1 MNIKG
6 LRMPANLPPDA
17 KAKWNEV
24 TLTKNPETRLQLMGE
39 FLSLVPKHKG
49 TEKMCSQV
57 KRQMAQIRDEI
68 EEKKKAAK
76 RRGGPSY
83 FVEKAGAAQLALV
96 GPTNVGRS
104 SLLRAVTNSS
114 VDPAPWPFSTR
125 VPTPGML
132 PYKDIQ
138 FQLVEVPPIVEGS
151 SEGKSDGFQVLSAT
165 RNADGII
172 IIVDLTDD
180 PGGNLL
186 TVTRELENSR
196 ILTEEPQGE
205 VEVTRRGHG
214 SELQFIWEGELD
226 GCTPDDITALLREYK
241 IRSAL
246 VRIRGRVTLDIVED
260 AMFGN
265 AVYRPTMVIANK
277 ADLSSDPA
285 VIESVRASAD
295 PLEVMVVSAENP
307 GDLQETL
314 GARLFELLGIVRVYT
329 KQPGKEAAVLPI
341 VGHRGMNVGDLAK
354 AIHSD
359 FYNRFKYARIRGP
372 SAKFESGRVGIDH
385 ILQDGDV
392 VQFHM

>member
-1 MNIKG
+1 
-6 LRMPANLPPDA
+6 MPANLPPDA

-24 TLTKNPETRLQLMGE
+24 TLTKNPETRLKLMGE

-57 KRQMAQIRDEI
+57 KRQMAQIRDEL

-83 FVEKAGAAQLALV
+83 FVEKAGAAQIAVV
-96 GPTNVGRS
+96 GPTNAGRS

-114 VDPAPWPFSTR
+114 VEPAPWPFSTR

-138 FQLVEVPPIVEGS
+138 FQLVEAPPIVEGS
-151 SEGKSDGFQVLSAT
+151 SEGKSDGFQVLSAA
-165 RNADGII
+165 RNSDGII
-172 IIVDLTDD
+172 ILVDLTDD

-186 TVTRELENSR
+186 TVIRELENSR
-196 ILTEEPQGE
+196 VLTVKPQGE

-214 SELQFIWEGELD
+214 SDIQFIWEGELD
-226 GCTPDDITALLREYK
+226 GCTTDDIAALLREYK

-246 VRIRGRVTLDIVED
+246 VRVRGRVTLDTVED

-265 AVYRPTMVIANK
+265 AVYRPTLVIANK

-285 VIESVRASAD
+285 VVESVRASAA
-295 PLEVMVVSAENP
+295 PLEVMVISAENP
-307 GDLQETL
+307 GRLQENL
-314 GARLFELLGIVRVYT
+314 GAKLFDLLGIVRVYT
-329 KQPGKEAAVLPI
+329 KQPGKQAAVEPI
-341 VGHRGMNVGDLAK
+341 VGRRGMTVGDLAK
-354 AIHSD
+354 TIHSD
-359 FYNRFKYARIRGP
+359 FYERFKYARVTGP
-372 SAKFESGRVGIDH
+372 SAKFESGRAGIDH
-385 ILQDGDV
+385 ALMDGDT
-392 VQFHM
+392 VQFHT

>member
-1 MNIKG
+1 
-6 LRMPANLPPDA
+6 MPANLPPDA
-17 KAKWNEV
+17 KAKWHEV
-24 TLTKNPETRLQLMGE
+24 TQTRNPETRLQLMGE

-49 TEKMCSQV
+49 TEKMCAQV
-57 KRQMAQIRDEI
+57 KRQMAQLRDEI

-83 FVEKAGAAQLALV
+83 FVEKAGAAQVAVV
-96 GPTNVGRS
+96 GPTNAGRS

-114 VDPAPWPFSTR
+114 VEPAPWPFSTR

-151 SEGKSDGFQVLSAT
+151 SEGRSDGFQVLSAA
-165 RNADGII
+165 RNSDAI
-172 IIVDLTDD
+172 IIVVDLADD

-196 ILTEEPQGE
+196 ILLAEPQGE
-205 VEVTRRGHG
+205 VEVIRRGHG

-226 GCTPDDITALLREYK
+226 GCTPDDIATLLREYK
-241 IRSAL
+241 IHSAL

-285 VIESVRASAD
+285 VIESLRASAA

-307 GDLQETL
+307 GDLGERL
-314 GARLFELLGIVRVYT
+314 GARLFELLGIIRVYT
-329 KQPGKEAAVLPI
+329 KQPGKEAAALPI

-354 AIHSD
+354 IIHSD
-359 FYNRFKYARIRGP
+359 FYERFKYARIRGP

-392 VQFHM
+392 VQFHT

>member
-1 MNIKG
+1 MVT
-6 LRMPANLPPDA
+6 NLPPDA
-17 KAKWNEV
+17 KSKWNEV
-24 TLTKNPETRLQLMGE
+24 TQTRNPETRLKLMGE

-49 TEKMCSQV
+49 TDKMCAQV
-57 KRQMAQIRDEI
+57 KRQMAQFRDEI

-83 FVEKAGAAQLALV
+83 FIGKAGAAQVAVV
-96 GPTNVGRS
+96 GPTNAGRS

-114 VDPAPWPFSTR
+114 VEPAPWPFSTR

-132 PYKDIQ
+132 PYQDIQ
-138 FQLVEVPPIVEGS
+138 FPLAEAPPIVEGS
-151 SEGKSDGFQVLSAT
+151 SEGRSDGFQVLSSA

-172 IIVDLTDD
+172 ILVDLTED

-186 TVTRELENSR
+186 MVTRELENSR
-196 ILTEEPQGE
+196 ILTAEPQGG

-214 SELQFIWEGELD
+214 SEIQFIWEGELD
-226 GCTPDDITALLREYK
+226 GCTPDDIVGLLREYK

-285 VIESVRASAD
+285 VIESLRASAA
-295 PLEVMVVSAENP
+295 PLEVMVVSAEKP
-307 GDLQETL
+307 GDLGERL
-314 GARLFELLGIVRVYT
+314 GAKLFELLGIVRVYT
-329 KQPGKEAAVLPI
+329 KQPGKEAAVAPI

-354 AIHSD
+354 LLHSD
-359 FYNRFKYARIRGP
+359 FYDRFKYARIRGP
-372 SAKFESGRVGIDH
+372 SVKFESGRVGIDH
-385 ILQDGDV
+385 VLQDGDI
-392 VQFHM
+392 VQFHT

>member
-1 MNIKG
+1 
-6 LRMPANLPPDA
+6 MPANLPPDA
-17 KAKWNEV
+17 KAKWHEV
-24 TLTKNPETRLQLMGE
+24 TQTRNPETRLQLMGE

-49 TEKMCSQV
+49 TEKMCAQV
-57 KRQMAQIRDEI
+57 KRQMAQLRDDI
-68 EEKKKAAK
+68 EEKRKAAK

-83 FVEKAGAAQLALV
+83 FVEKAGAAQVAVV
-96 GPTNVGRS
+96 GPTNAGRS

-114 VDPAPWPFSTR
+114 VEPAPWPFSTR

-151 SEGKSDGFQVLSAT
+151 SEGRSDGFQVLSAA
-165 RNADGII
+165 RNSDAII
-172 IIVDLTDD
+172 ILVDLTDD

-196 ILTEEPQGE
+196 ILLAEPQGE

-226 GCTPDDITALLREYK
+226 GCTPDDIATLLREYK
-241 IRSAL
+241 IHSAL

-265 AVYRPTMVIANK
+265 TVYRPTLVIANK

-285 VIESVRASAD
+285 VIESVRASAA
-295 PLEVMVVSAENP
+295 PLDVMVVSAEKPRN
-307 GDLQETL
+307 LQERL
-314 GARLFELLGIVRVYT
+314 GASLFELLGIIRVYT

-341 VGHRGMNVGDLAK
+341 VGQRGMNVGDLAK
-354 AIHSD
+354 IIHSD
-359 FYNRFKYARIRGP
+359 FYERFKYARIRGP

-385 ILQDGDV
+385 VLQDGDV
-392 VQFHM
+392 VQFHT

>member
-1 MNIKG
+1 
-6 LRMPANLPPDA
+6 MPANLPPDA
-17 KAKWNEV
+17 KAKWHEV
-24 TLTKNPETRLQLMGE
+24 TQTKNPETRLQLMGE

-49 TEKMCSQV
+49 TEKMCAQV
-57 KRQMAQIRDEI
+57 KRQMAQLRDDI
-68 EEKKKAAK
+68 EEKRKAAK

-83 FVEKAGAAQLALV
+83 FVEKAGAAQVAVV
-96 GPTNVGRS
+96 GPTNAGRS

-114 VDPAPWPFSTR
+114 VEPAPWPFSTR

-151 SEGKSDGFQVLSAT
+151 SEGRSDGFQVLSAA
-165 RNADGII
+165 RNSDAII
-172 IIVDLTDD
+172 ILVDLTDD

-196 ILTEEPQGE
+196 ILLAEPQGE
-205 VEVTRRGHG
+205 VEVIRRGHG

-226 GCTPDDITALLREYK
+226 GCTPDDIATLLREYK
-241 IRSAL
+241 IHSAL

-265 AVYRPTMVIANK
+265 TVYRPTLVIANK

-285 VIESVRASAD
+285 VIESVKASAA
-295 PLEVMVVSAENP
+295 PLDVMVVSAENP
-307 GDLQETL
+307 RNLQERL
-314 GARLFELLGIVRVYT
+314 GASLFELLGIIRVYT

-341 VGHRGMNVGDLAK
+341 VGQRGMNVGDLAK
-354 AIHSD
+354 IIHSD
-359 FYNRFKYARIRGP
+359 FYERFKYARIRGP

-385 ILQDGDV
+385 VLQDGDV
-392 VQFHM
+392 VQFHT

>member
-1 MNIKG
+1 MMITV

-17 KAKWNEV
+17 KAKWHEV
-24 TLTKNPETRLQLMGE
+24 TQTKNPETRLQLMGD

-49 TEKMCSQV
+49 TEKMCAQV
-57 KRQMAQIRDEI
+57 KRQMVQIRDEI
-68 EEKKKAAK
+68 EEKKKATK
-76 RRGGPSY
+76 RWGGPSY
-83 FVEKAGAAQLALV
+83 FVEKAGAAQVAVV
-96 GPTNVGRS
+96 GPTNAGRS

-114 VDPAPWPFSTR
+114 VEPAPWPFSTR

-165 RNADGII
+165 RNADGVII
-172 IIVDLTDD
+172 LVDLTDD

-186 TVTRELENSR
+186 TITRELENSR
-196 ILTEEPQGE
+196 ILLAEPWGE
-205 VEVTRRGHG
+205 VEVIRRGHG
-214 SELQFIWEGELD
+214 SELQFIWEGELE
-226 GCTPDDITALLREYK
+226 GCTPEDITALLKEYK

-246 VRIRGRVTLDIVED
+246 VRIRGIVTLDTVED

-285 VIESVRASAD
+285 VIESVRASAA

-307 GDLQETL
+307 GDLQERL
-314 GARLFELLGIVRVYT
+314 GSKLFELLGIIRVYT
-329 KQPGKEAAVLPI
+329 KQPGKPAAVLPI
-341 VGHRGMNVGDLAK
+341 VGKRGMNVGDLAK

-359 FYNRFKYARIRGP
+359 FYDRFKYAKIRGP

-385 ILQDGDV
+385 VLQDGDT
-392 VQFHM
+392 VQFHT

>member
-1 MNIKG
+1 
-6 LRMPANLPPDA
+6 MPANLPPDA
-17 KAKWNEV
+17 KAKWHEV

-57 KRQMAQIRDEI
+57 KRQMAQLRDEI
-68 EEKKKAAK
+68 DEKKKAAK

-83 FVEKAGAAQLALV
+83 FVEKAGAAQVAV
-96 GPTNVGRS
+96 MGPTNAGRS
-104 SLLRAVTNSS
+104 SLLKAVTNSS
-114 VDPAPWPFSTR
+114 VEPAPWPFSTR

-151 SEGKSDGFQVLSAT
+151 SEGKSDGFQVLSAA
-165 RNADGII
+165 RNADGIVI
-172 IIVDLTDD
+172 LVDLTDD

-186 TVTRELENSR
+186 MVTRELENSR
-196 ILTEEPQGE
+196 VLLAEPQGE
-205 VEVTRRGHG
+205 VEVIRRGHG

-226 GCTPDDITALLREYK
+226 GCTPEDITALLREYK

-265 AVYRPTMVIANK
+265 AVYRPTLVIANK
-277 ADLSSDPA
+277 ADLSSDPT
-285 VIESVRASAD
+285 VVESVRASAA
-295 PLEVMVVSAENP
+295 PLDVMVVSAENP
-307 GDLQETL
+307 GDLSERL
-314 GARLFELLGIVRVYT
+314 GAKLFELLGIVRVYT
-329 KQPGKEAAVLPI
+329 KQPGKPAAVLPI
-341 VGHRGMNVGDLAK
+341 VGHLGMNVGDLAK
-354 AIHSD
+354 IIHSD
-359 FYNRFKYARIRGP
+359 FYERFKYARIRGP

-392 VQFHM
+392 VQFHT

>member
-1 MNIKG
+1 
-6 LRMPANLPPDA
+6 MPANLPPDA
-17 KAKWNEV
+17 KAKWHDV
-24 TLTKNPETRLQLMGE
+24 TQTKNPETKLQLMGE

-49 TEKMCSQV
+49 TEKMCAQV

-83 FVEKAGAAQLALV
+83 FVEKAGAAQVAV
-96 GPTNVGRS
+96 MGPTNAGRS
-104 SLLRAVTNSS
+104 SLLKAVTNSS
-114 VDPAPWPFSTR
+114 VVPAPWPFSTR

-165 RNADGII
+165 RNADGVII
-172 IIVDLTDD
+172 LVDLTDD

-186 TVTRELENSR
+186 TITRELENSR
-196 ILTEEPQGE
+196 ILLAEPWGE
-205 VEVTRRGHG
+205 VEVIRRGHG

-226 GCTPDDITALLREYK
+226 GCTPDDIVVLLREYK

-265 AVYRPTMVIANK
+265 AVHRPTLVVANK
-277 ADLSSDPA
+277 TDLSSDPA
-285 VIESVRASAD
+285 VIESVRASAS
-295 PLEVMVVSAENP
+295 PWM
-307 GDLQETL
+307 
-314 GARLFELLGIVRVYT
+314 
-329 KQPGKEAAVLPI
+329 
-341 VGHRGMNVGDLAK
+341 
-354 AIHSD
+354 
-359 FYNRFKYARIRGP
+359 
-372 SAKFESGRVGIDH
+372 
-385 ILQDGDV
+385 
-392 VQFHM
+392 